1 MLRMAKLG
9 ESVARRADV
18 AEQRRDAGLIN
29 VEFPTAVSRTCWH
42 EQMLGEA
49 TADAVLIPDWL
60 NSQQDQRYTRE
71 PYQAL

>member
-1 MLRMAKLG
+1 MAKLG
-9 ESVARRADV
+9 ESLTRRAAV
-18 AEQRRDAGLIN
+18 AEQRRAGLIN

-60 NSQQDQRYTRE
+60 NSQRDQRYTRTG
-71 PYQAL
+71 YGVG